1 MMLQFESHNVRGGTW
16 RGRLSGGAAP
26 DRVVLSHQGET
37 VAEARLTADGE
48 GWRVEVDL
56 PGAVVSDGV
65 QTLILLAETAEAQP
79 ATLARLALVA
89 GRPLEEDLLAEI
101 AALRAELELVKRELR
116 KMAQPQ
122 G

>member
-1 MMLQFESHNVRGGTW
+1 MMLHFESHGVRGGTW
-16 RGRLSGGAAP
+16 HGLLSGGAAP
-26 DRVVLSHQGET
+26 DRVVLSHQGEIL
-37 VAEARLTADGE
+37 AEARLTPEGE

-65 QTLILLAETAEAQP
+65 QTLMLLAESGSEP
-79 ATLARLALVA
+79 ALTLARLALLA
-89 GRPLEEDLLAEI
+89 GRPLEDDLLAEI

>member
-1 MMLQFESHNVRGGTW
+1 MMLQFESHGVRGGTW

-26 DRVVLSHQGET
+26 ERVILSHHGET
-37 VAEARLTADGE
+37 LAEATLTPDGE

-56 PGAVVSDGV
+56 PGTVVSDGM
-65 QTLILLAETAEAQP
+65 QTLMLLAETGSEP
-79 ATLARLALVA
+79 ALTLARLALLA
-89 GRPLEEDLLAEI
+89 GRPLEDDLLAEI